1 VSRTID
7 REITGNDRRVWP
19 QEVRRSGWSKLFGLP
34 AAAPLRLHVDVGF
47 GDGKFLTELAR
58 RDPGRAVVGV
68 DLSFI
73 RVLKLARRLS
83 RFDLRNVRLLGVDA
97 AWAVREAFEDASVES
112 FWINFPDPWPKRRHR
127 HRRLV
132 EPAFVGELARRLMVG
147 GSLHVA
153 TDHSD
158 YAAAIQSALEGE
170 PLLENAGDRV
180 SARVGR
186 AAPPVLLL
194 PVSTREDHRGQPV
207 GLALPGRLVVRGPSA
222 YSLPSMPDRPNLKNY
237 SLERLRERFVGEGL
251 PAYRADQVAGWIYQ
265 RGVEDFSEMSDL
277 DRVLRERLHADWQ
290 SRCLEV
296 DRLDRSTDGTLKA
309 ILFAADGAQVESVLI
324 PEADRTTLCVSTQV
338 GCALACTFCA
348 TGALGFTRNLTTA
361 EIVEQVCR
369 MREFVDAPRKITNI
383 VFMGMGEPLLNLAAV
398 SRC

>member
-1 VSRTID
+1 MSRTID
-7 REITGNDRRVWP
+7 REIAGNDRRVWP

-170 PLLENAGDRV
+170 PLLENV
-180 SARVGR
+180 Q
-186 AAPPVLLL
+186 APA
-194 PVSTREDHRGQPV
+194 SH
-207 GLALPGRLVVRGPSA
+207 
-222 YSLPSMPDRPNLKNY
+222 
-237 SLERLRERFVGEGL
+237 LRERREL
-251 PAYRADQVAGWIYQ
+251 PATAYQ
-265 RGVEDFSEMSDL
+265 RESAEQRRPCFFFRYR
-277 DRVLRERLHADWQ
+277 RVKTIAA
-290 SRCLEV
+290 SRSGWLSRV
-296 DRLDRSTDGTLKA
+296 
-309 ILFAADGAQVESVLI
+309 
-324 PEADRTTLCVSTQV
+324 VS
-338 GCALACTFCA
+338 
-348 TGALGFTRNLTTA
+348 
-361 EIVEQVCR
+361 
-369 MREFVDAPRKITNI
+369 
-383 VFMGMGEPLLNLAAV
+383 
-398 SRC
+398 